1 MRNLTRETLLADRAE
16 IANTSARRRQGLLKH
31 PGLAPGEGL
40 WITPCEGVHTF
51 FMKFPIDVIF
61 LSKQKKVLKIRP
73 NMVRSR
79 ISFTLRS
86 HSVLELPAGRLEE
99 TGTVAGDQ
107 LEFEKYDD

>member
-1 MRNLTRETLLADRAE
+1 
-16 IANTSARRRQGLLKH
+16 
-31 PGLAPGEGL
+31 
-40 WITPCEGVHTF
+40 
-51 FMKFPIDVIF
+51 
-61 LSKQKKVLKIRP
+61 
-73 NMVRSR
+73 MVRSR